1 VEGNSLT
8 TVTQKVFLFFGRVS
22 AGTKA
27 DIQALSSKLEDE
39 LVVREAL
46 IILQELSV
54 KTDLSYYNLTTRV
67 KSQKFS

>member
-1 VEGNSLT
+1 MT